1 MILLL
6 IQLMAF
12 TSGTWKM
19 NSSATFNNSTDH
31 SQYERLY
38 IAFVNLKIKLMVEV
52 GESSYRNY
60 GKKSF

>member
-52 GESSYRNY
+52 GESS
-60 GKKSF
+60 